1 MKRFT
6 LLFVTALLVLFSVN
20 VLWAAPP
27 TTQAKYIGF
36 TNITSSGAKA
46 SWINGNGVGRFVVIA
61 FDTDGSDVPDWDVF
75 ETNYG
80 LDSKTLANI
89 TDADGNYTTADA
101 DVDNKYTDANNV
113 KYVVID
119 RMTGTTRISTFTNLP
134 TPSKTYYVHIFEYN
148 TDGDGTGSFNLTNT
162 ATQNPRSFTT
172 LAGLATPTGLTVTTN
187 ATAQN
192 TNTFPFSFNSVSGA
206 TGYEFTI
213 DDDNDFSSPLSEYN
227 QIDIGNSTSWEA
239 YLPIATTYY
248 IRVRAYNNSETSPW
262 ASTSFAVTV
271 SMPPKFLAG
280 HLPALNEQTGFNVG
294 KFDITI
300 KFDQAVYGNNSG
312 GGNLGTASFAV
323 TAPSAGSGLSD
334 ASNKVV
340 IVNVTHIAGNDV
352 ATITVQFNQRTTTS
366 EGFRIIPANNAIH
379 SVNNLIPSASGV
391 PMDIALETTKGG
403 QYSPNITCLDL
414 SVLKTSPPSR
424 AFGTIQ
430 KAITSSLTSV
440 GNNIELKD
448 NTTYTEN
455 VTINKR
461 VNITDQG
468 GTNNAIVTGKWTL
481 GSTNLDLSAG
491 TITISGLTFQPNSDA
506 SILVSNV
513 HSGTVSIQG
522 NTFIIDNTADI
533 GISVQSNRSSG
544 VLTALNI
551 GTTTGNT
558 FSGAVLGARA
568 IYFNLGSG
576 SNGISAVAI
585 QNNTFPATTTSIAF
599 ENVDLTSYLPPIN
612 LGATNTNND
621 GMVVT
626 EKYVY
631 SHSDLNGSTYLY
643 PGIAVLATNQTAL
656 EGGSGVEYHTVA
668 AAIAASANDGTE
680 TVFLGEGTYSEAIAL
695 NRAVN
700 LVGKGSDDF
709 DLTTTVLTNT
719 VTASAT
725 ADATY
730 AIYDIYFDV
739 QNGTGIN
746 ITDLPTTATSQSL
759 FINGCNFQVGENE
772 KGINVSATV
781 IPANITL
788 DINSNE
794 FFSLHSTALGVN
806 IPNTQINGI
815 LELSSNV
822 FDSNPNG
829 GDKSIFISTTNS
841 TGASTGQINIYV
853 NSFIGIGDAIVF
865 EDAVNNVNSLSGATI
880 NIYDGN
886 DFLQTGYG
894 IKINDVATY
903 SGFIGSTLPATIDLY
918 ETTNGGNTNFAAA
931 DIYGAAWYDLTSADA
946 TALLYP
952 SIQNA
957 ETADLAATLYI
968 GAGTYDENI
977 TIDGTNITTITGNG
991 TTCELATGRT
1001 ATLSKDLTSITGF
1014 LAPTVELNNNAA
1026 EMKDAIALVK
1036 TNGQIQIASGVTIAD
1051 NANVNKAVTI
1061 SEVADPGTYSGTLT
1075 IQTGGVNINFLSF
1088 TGNPAINIAPT
1099 NGIASAVNIQNNTF
1113 TLANGGDGIRVET
1126 GNANAAGSAALN
1138 ITGNTFTGGDATSKA
1153 INFRNQTTG
1162 NATFSAVNVYDGNTF
1177 NTPGYNFYKTQ
1188 ENFICTY
1195 LPSVN
1200 VKNTTDNTYTTTN
1213 ISGFY
1218 LNPAAA
1224 TISTATETIV
1234 TDCTAPAAFTTGT
1247 VTTVTN
1253 PVTGWWNSDN
1263 SAINV
1268 QVPIDNDASL
1278 SYGNVQIIASR
1289 DNWTNTLNLG
1299 SANQIAPGDLGTTKT
1314 YSFNAATFEGLTG
1327 FTENDV
1333 WRFNAIITDF
1343 AGNQT
1348 TGTQSST
1355 TITVDQTAPTV
1366 TLNSATADNIINIA
1380 EKDAGFNVNA
1390 QSNQNSTTLYVV
1402 NTTDTPAPTYAN
1414 IGTVGFAS
1422 ANAATAGNPVDIA
1435 VLANNTNIVDGKTY
1449 NVFGMDLAGNLS
1461 TASGTSFTAD
1471 LTAPAAFNV
1480 GNVVVV
1486 SGNKPGYYNANDDAN
1501 NRNVQVTVPVANDA
1515 SLVGGTIQVQ
1525 VKRNVGGTFVNI
1537 GTPHSITNPNLG
1549 NNVDI
1554 TITKTQLQAISGLS
1568 EGDVLYWTAVI
1579 TDLANNSTTGTQSNS
1594 TITYDITPPTA
1605 TTIASRTAVT
1615 APVVANYFNA
1625 SNTAVDVVVNIPND
1639 ATLVGGNYKVQAR
1652 TNSNAFV
1659 DVAVTTNAIA
1669 IGDLGSTKTI
1679 QVLLTGTTNTDLD
1692 ELTGWASGVTL
1703 DFRAVLT
1710 DAAGNSFDGN
1720 TFGTSMNVDLVAP
1733 AAFTTGSVTTVTNA
1747 VAGYWNS
1754 DNTQLDVVVPVDND
1768 ASLTNGTIK
1777 LFASKDNF
1785 STQQQLGSTY
1795 TIAAINTNYTF
1806 NIPAATFEALTGFG
1820 EGDVWKFRA
1829 VITDAAGNATTGT
1842 QSATS
1847 ITVDQVAP
1855 TATLV
1860 SATADNVINIAE
1872 KAAGFNVVAQSNEAT
1887 GTLYV
1892 VDVTTNPTS
1901 TYANIGTHGFAN
1913 NPVNQANTDINVAV
1927 SGNNTNIIT
1936 GSTYKVYA
1944 RDAAGN
1950 LSAPSTVS
1958 FTTDLVAPTI
1968 TSITSTTNNGL
1979 YGINSPINFTLNL
1992 DEAAVFTA
2000 NGGNISLPMA
2010 LDQGTGNAV
2019 RSTDAASDTSL
2030 SLTYTVANGQ
2040 AANDLTHG
2048 AGPAVLN
2055 GGATWTDAAG
2065 NPVVLTLPNP
2075 NTFQTAK
2082 AIVIDGI
2089 PPTFTVA
2096 YHLNSVTGPALGV
2109 NPTIGIGTN
2118 YYIKI
2123 TASEE
2128 LQSNPTISIG
2138 GLAAGPPT
2146 NNVTN
2151 ANTFTHIANTVFSY
2165 NRQVVET
2172 NDNGVDELITITGT
2186 DLAGNTAT
2194 NAVPTNAYDAVAA
2207 ASGYQAKV
2215 DGKRP
2220 TPVIT
2225 LATIDYSSGGVD
2237 WTNDNPISV
2246 NINYGETVQNVTN
2259 SVVSVTNG
2267 TKSNFVNNANTIF
2280 TLDVTPTS
2288 NGTVT
2293 VSVPEGDG
2301 TNQIKDAGGNYAYGA
2316 TKSINYD
2323 GTAPTTTDNVP
2334 SAWQTSPFTIIFSPN
2349 DGTGSGVAKVYYTTD
2364 GTNPDQTSNFVTSPY
2379 QLTINTDGQYPIK
2392 YRAEDNVGNLEV
2404 VKTALNDLKIDQ
2416 TNPVI
2421 QTNTITAP
2429 TNVTIWNSGNHNITW
2444 TAANI
2449 TDATSGLA
2457 TNPISLYYTTNASD
2471 PNPTWT
2477 LIASGLANNGSYTWN
2492 VPNSINSTD
2501 VKVRIDAVDVAGNIA
2516 SQPSQTFTIDN
2527 TPPTATITITPNNTP
2542 SGGYSINNATTSVT
2556 IDADFNENM
2565 DQLVTPTLT
2574 LNTELDNILNDEAP
2588 TTAAWQSATK
2598 YRWVLAVNGSGLTKL
2613 DNTIDVTGAKDL
2625 AQNTMTPANLNNV
2638 KVDQVLPTLPHVAI
2652 LSNNAVTPGTGT
2664 NAGFAKVGDEVTVQ
2678 FTASEDIQTPT
2689 VTIATQAATVSAN
2702 PANPNWKGVYTMT
2715 INEATGNVPFTVD
2728 FTDLAGNAGTQVTAV
2743 AGSGVG
2749 SSITFD
2755 KTNPVLSITAPEN
2768 NSCTNGTQTLTFNV
2782 TETNASTTTQAKIA
2796 SGTLT
2801 DFTSGSAISTL
2812 NGWSGASEGTQTI
2825 TVQHT
2830 DKAGNV
2836 GTATVDVVK
2845 DVTAP
2850 TIQSITLGNV
2860 TLGDNTAKI
2869 TTDNVV
2875 TFTVTFS
2882 ETVYNFVATDVTLN
2896 TTGTINNPD
2905 IAVTGGPSTYT
2916 VTVGGNTNITGDGT
2930 LGITVNVS
2938 NIVDCADN
2946 ALSAPMTSGTFTID
2960 NTPPTVYNVVNNCSN
2975 SPINGYNYNQAAQIT
2990 FSEGVYTNSDAT
3002 GALVTGDLNVT
3013 ASGGNAT
3020 LQSWNVISGSHTAGG
3035 TIINI
3040 TTNWNGTVLGSEQLR
3055 ADAATAAS
3063 IYDKAGNA
3071 MAVAGAN
3078 QGGPSAPKNWDYAKA
3093 QIVILTQP
3101 SNQTTCETG
3110 SAQFTTSAQG
3120 GLSVT
3125 YQWQYYDGLNWI
3137 NLTNST
3143 INGATFSGVT
3153 TSQVTITNPPA
3164 ANWNGV
3170 QFRCNVT
3177 NDCGDLATNVV
3188 TLTVNPI
3195 VSITTQ
3201 PTNQQACAGS
3211 VNSTFSVVA
3220 GGTGPY
3226 TYTWQY
3232 YDGSNWNT
3240 VADGTPANADY
3251 TNETT
3256 ANLNIT
3262 GDIAP
3267 GTYQYRVIV
3276 GGGCGSPVTSNTVT
3290 LTINAL
3296 PNAGLTVTAQAGTV
3310 CTGTGTNIQ
3319 VANSENGISYQL
3331 RIGTT
3336 PVGSPVTGNGSII
3349 NLPTG
3354 NLTSNTTF
3362 NVLATNANCSVQL
3375 TQTATVNVEQTP
3387 VNPTL
3392 SNKTPNQ
3399 ATVCQSSQVSATFNA
3414 GSGGTTDEFRYSLDN
3429 GGTWNTYNPGD
3440 NLTAGTQTILI
3451 QGRRNAAVCTP
3462 GTWTTLATWNV
3473 ELTPVAPVLTKN
3485 PNTAAVCDGV
3495 NVSASLNTAGSG
3507 GSGTSTYEYRTKSG
3521 GNWGS
3526 WQIYTLGDNISTTG
3540 LEEVEIRAT
3549 QNATVC
3555 SPAANTYSWTVNP
3568 LPTASISGTT
3578 PACQSTVLTATT
3590 NASNPSYQ
3598 WKKDGN
3604 NVGTNS
3610 STYTATASGNY
3621 TVVVTDGVTG
3631 CSYESAQYAVQIDAQ
3646 PIVYNVT
3653 GGPFCAG
3660 SNIAVNLSGSENG
3673 YTYNVKLGTNTVA
3686 TATGTGNALSINVN
3700 NAAAGTYTVEAVNG
3714 TCTQAMSGS
3723 VTVNPA
3729 PTANAG
3735 ADAYTCGTAGYTVND
3750 ATATNYASVSWGHN
3764 GSGSISN
3771 GNTLAPTYNPAAGDV
3786 GQTVTLTLTVTAL
3799 SGCSNVQDQMQL
3811 TVTPQATANAGN
3823 DASICE
3829 GGTFIVSTA
3838 SASNYTSLQ
3847 WTHNGTGTFTNN
3859 TTLTPT
3865 YTPGVGETGNVTLTL
3880 TANQV
3885 NGCNATDNMVLT
3897 INQNPSITTNA
3908 TNQTRCGTGNVTFTA
3923 ATTSPNSVIDWS
3935 ATNNFA
3941 SYTTGNNYTVS
3952 VTAGNTDTYYYRA
3965 RNTVTG
3971 CVSGTQS
3978 VTGTAYTVP
3987 TPTISGN
3994 NTVGVNTDLS
4004 LTSTNTYSS
4013 YSWTAT
4019 GSPTITNA
4027 TSQTATFNWTTAGNY
4042 EVTLNVTDANGCT
4055 NSTTHNVTVN
4065 ATQAPVITGNPS
4077 NATHCENDN
4086 NATFSVTSVSGTPT
4100 PTLQWQVSTN
4110 GGGSWNAVSGGDYS
4124 GDNSTTLIVYNLSGK
4139 NGYQYKLFATNGVN
4153 PDAYSSAATLTVTAA
4168 QTPSVTITSSDNDN
4182 TFCSGT
4188 NVTFTATPSNTGG
4201 GTVAYQWKVN
4211 GNNVGSNQNT
4221 YTTTALVNGDQ
4232 VSCVI
4237 TITGGCVTTTTAT
4250 SNTIT
4255 NTVLTVP
4262 AQPSAITGNATVCA
4276 GTNGV
4281 AYSVTN
4287 VSGVTYT
4294 WSYSG
4299 NNVTIASGQGT
4310 NSVTLNFANNATS
4323 GTLTVTPSNDCG
4335 NGTAQTLAI
4344 TIPAAISYSGHPANA
4359 NTTDGGNASFNATVS
4374 NATSYQWQ
4382 VSTDG
4387 GTNWANATGG
4397 VYSNDQTTTLNIT
4410 GATES
4415 MNGYKYK
4422 LLSSNSCETNV
4433 ASNVA
4438 TLNVLASE
4446 PTTQASGIVFLTWG
4460 PNFIKLKWTNG
4471 NGAKR
4476 LVVVAQA
4483 NSYNTSNVPTDGQ
4496 SYTPNTTFGSG
4507 HTVASGY
4514 YVIFNNSSTGTTDSV
4529 EVTGLNS
4536 NTNYS
4541 FMVFEYN
4548 GSGSGTDN
4556 YLTNTASNNPRTRKT
4571 SLKDVAIETNVIFGE
4586 NLLLTGI
4593 TPNPATSDVNFTV
4606 VTKEAMDANIEIV
4619 NELGIVVHS
4628 FSKSLTVG
4636 EHPFSLK
4643 LGSEKGGLPSGTY
4656 LLRVT
4661 AGGESLIQKFI
4672 YMP

>member
-1 MKRFT
+1 M
-6 LLFVTALLVLFSVN
+6 
-20 VLWAAPP
+20 
-27 TTQAKYIGF
+27 
-36 TNITSSGAKA
+36 
-46 SWINGNGVGRFVVIA
+46 
-61 FDTDGSDVPDWDVF
+61 DVS
-75 ETNYG
+75 
-80 LDSKTLANI
+80 L
-89 TDADGNYTTADA
+89 
-101 DVDNKYTDANNV
+101 
-113 KYVVID
+113 
-119 RMTGTTRISTFTNLP
+119 
-134 TPSKTYYVHIFEYN
+134 
-148 TDGDGTGSFNLTNT
+148 
-162 ATQNPRSFTT
+162 
-172 LAGLATPTGLTVTTN
+172 N
-187 ATAQN
+187 A
-192 TNTFPFSFNSVSGA
+192 
-206 TGYEFTI
+206 
-213 DDDNDFSSPLSEYN
+213 
-227 QIDIGNSTSWEA
+227 
-239 YLPIATTYY
+239 
-248 IRVRAYNNSETSPW
+248 
-262 ASTSFAVTV
+262 
-271 SMPPKFLAG
+271 
-280 HLPALNEQTGFNVG
+280 
-294 KFDITI
+294 
-300 KFDQAVYGNNSG
+300 
-312 GGNLGTASFAV
+312 
-323 TAPSAGSGLSD
+323 
-334 ASNKVV
+334 
-340 IVNVTHIAGNDV
+340 
-352 ATITVQFNQRTTTS
+352 
-366 EGFRIIPANNAIH
+366 
-379 SVNNLIPSASGV
+379 
-391 PMDIALETTKGG
+391 TKGG
-403 QYSPNITCLDL
+403 QYSADITCPEL
-414 SVLKTSPPSR
+414 SVLNTTDNI

-430 KAITSSLTSV
+430 KAIDAGTTSAGETIQLQ
-440 GNNIELKD
+440 E
-448 NTTYTEN
+448 NTTYSEN
-455 VTINKR
+455 VTVNKA
-461 VNITDQG
+461 VTITDQN
-468 GTNNAIVTGKWTL
+468 TNNAIATGKWTL
-481 GSTNLDLSAG
+481 GGTSDVNLSSG
-491 TITISGLTFQPNSDA
+491 TISITGLTFQPNNDA

-513 HSGTVSIQG
+513 YNGTVSIQG
-522 NTFIIDNTADI
+522 NTFSIDAAADI
-533 GISVQSNRSSG
+533 GISVQSNRGSG
-544 VLTALNI
+544 ALTNLNI
-551 GTTTGNT
+551 GNTTANI
-558 FSGAVLGARA
+558 FNGAVSGARA
-568 IYFNLGSG
+568 IYFNDDGTG
-576 SNGISAVAI
+576 SNGITNVAI
-585 QNNTFPATTTSIAF
+585 QQNTFPTTTTSIAF
-599 ENVDLTSYLPPIN
+599 ENVDLTGFLPPIN
-612 LGATNTNND
+612 LGTGNTNID

-626 EKYVY
+626 SKYVY
-631 SHSDLNGSTYLY
+631 SHSTLDNSTYLY
-643 PGIAVLATNQTAL
+643 PGIAVLATDQTAL

-680 TVFLGEGTYSEAIAL
+680 TVFLGQGTYSEAITL
-695 NRAVN
+695 NEAVK
-700 LVGKGSDDF
+700 LQGKGANQN
-709 DLTTTVLTNT
+709 TGTILTNT
-719 VTASAT
+719 VTAIAT

-746 ITDLPTTATSQSL
+746 ISSLPTTATSQSL
-759 FINGCNFQVGENE
+759 IISSCNFQVGENE

-794 FFSLHSTALGVN
+794 FFSQHSTALGVN
-806 IPNTQINGI
+806 IPNTQINGT

-822 FDSNPNG
+822 FDSNLNG

-841 TGASTGQINIYV
+841 TGASTGQINIYG

-865 EDAVNNVNSLSGATI
+865 EDAVDISGNPTYHLGTATI

-886 DFLQTGYG
+886 DFQQTGYG

-903 SGFIGSTLPATIDLY
+903 NGFIGSTLPATIDLY
-918 ETTNGGNTNFAAA
+918 ESSNGGNSNFTAA
-931 DIYGAAWYDLTSADA
+931 DIYGAAWYDLTAADA

-957 ETADLAATLYI
+957 ENADLASTLNI
-968 GAGTYDENI
+968 GAGTYAEDV
-977 TIDGTNITTITGNG
+977 TFSGGTNLTTITGNG
-991 TTCELATGRT
+991 TTCELATGKT
-1001 ATLSKDLTSITGF
+1001 ATLSVDFVSISNF
-1014 LAPTVELNNNAA
+1014 LAPTVVIGSTSAYLD
-1026 EMKDAIALVK
+1026 DAIVLVK
-1036 TNGQIQIASGVTIAD
+1036 SNGTIRVPNGINLAATNSAFNANKPITLTRGASDVGIGGTLAGTVTIA
-1051 NANVNKAVTI
+1051 NENVTVSYLN
-1061 SEVADPGTYSGTLT
+1061 
-1075 IQTGGVNINFLSF
+1075 F

-1099 NGIASAVNIQNNTF
+1099 SGITSAINIQNNTF
-1113 TLANGGDGIRVET
+1113 ALANGGDGILVQT
-1126 GNANAAGSAALN
+1126 GNGSAAGSAALN
-1138 ITGNTFTGGDATSKA
+1138 ITGNSFTGGDATSKA

-1162 NATFSAVNVYDGNTF
+1162 FATFSGVNVYDGNTF

-1188 ENFICTY
+1188 EGNICTY
-1195 LPSVN
+1195 LPSVD

-1224 TISTATETIV
+1224 TISTATETIF
-1234 TDCTAPAAFTTGT
+1234 TDCTPPAAFTTGA
-1247 VTTVTN
+1247 VTPVGGNEVAGFFNSTN
-1253 PVTGWWNSDN
+1253 TSV
-1263 SAINV
+1263 NV
-1268 QVPIDNDASL
+1268 VVPIANDASL
-1278 SYGNVQIIASR
+1278 EYGTVQIQV
-1289 DNWTNTLNLG
+1289 DNDGDNTWVNVPNSGLATITAADITNG
-1299 SANQIAPGDLGTTKT
+1299 TKT
-1314 YSFNAATFEGLTG
+1314 LTLVKADLVASG
-1327 FTENDV
+1327 DFDMGSSV
-1333 WRFNAIITDF
+1333 QFRAVITDF
-1343 AGNQT
+1343 AQNSTNGSP
-1348 TGTQSST
+1348 SSN
-1355 TITVDQTAPTV
+1355 TIYRDETAPTV
-1366 TLNSATADNIINIA
+1366 TFNSATADNIINID
-1380 EKDAGFNVNA
+1380 EKTAGFNVNA
-1390 QSNQNSTTLYVV
+1390 QSNENNTTLYVV
-1402 NTTDTPAPTYAN
+1402 NTTDNPAPTFAN
-1414 IGTVGFAS
+1414 ITTVGFAS
-1422 ANAATAGNPVDIA
+1422 AIALTAGNAVDIA
-1435 VLANNTNIVDGKTY
+1435 VSANNTNIVDGKTY
-1449 NVFGMDLAGNLS
+1449 KVFGMDQAGNLS
-1461 TASGTSFTAD
+1461 AASVGSFTTD
-1471 LTAPAAFNV
+1471 LTAPADFNV

-1501 NRNVQVTVPVANDA
+1501 NRDVQVTVPVANDA

-1525 VKRNVGGTFVNI
+1525 VKRNVGGTFANI
-1537 GTPHSITNPNLG
+1537 GTPHSITNTNLG

-1554 TITKTQLQAISGLS
+1554 TITKAQLQAISGLL
-1568 EGDVLYWTAVI
+1568 EGDELYWTAVI
-1579 TDLANNSTTGTQSNS
+1579 TDIANNSTTGTQSNS
-1594 TITYDITPPTA
+1594 TITYDITPPAA

-1652 TNSNAFV
+1652 TNANTFA

-1679 QVLLTGTTNTDLD
+1679 QVAKTGTANTDLD

-1703 DFRAVLT
+1703 DFRAVLE
-1710 DAAGNSFDGN
+1710 DAAGNSTDG
-1720 TFGTSMNVDLVAP
+1720 TAFGTSMNVDLVAP

-1747 VAGYWNS
+1747 VAGWWNA

-1768 ASLTNGTIK
+1768 ASLMNGTIK
-1777 LFASKDNF
+1777 LYASDDNF
-1785 STQQQLGSTY
+1785 STEQQLGSTY

-1829 VITDAAGNATTGT
+1829 VITDIAGNATTGT
-1842 QSATS
+1842 ESATS
-1847 ITVDQVAP
+1847 ITVDRVAP

-1860 SATADNVINIAE
+1860 SATADNVINIQE
-1872 KAAGFNVVAQSNEAT
+1872 KASGFNVVAQSNEAT

-1901 TYANIGTHGFAN
+1901 TYANIGTHGFATSA
-1913 NPVNQANTDINVAV
+1913 VNQANTNINVAV
-1927 SGNNTNIIT
+1927 SANNTNIIT

-1944 RDAAGN
+1944 IDAAGN
-1950 LSAPSTVS
+1950 LSTPSTAS

-1968 TSITSTTNNGL
+1968 TSITSTTANGL
-1979 YGINSPINFTLNL
+1979 YGIGSQINFTFNL
-1992 DEAAVFTA
+1992 DENAIFTA
-2000 NGGNISLPMA
+2000 NGGDISLPMA
-2010 LDQGTGNAV
+2010 LDQGTGNAI
-2019 RSTDAASDTSL
+2019 RSTDAASSNSL

-2040 AANDLTHG
+2040 EAADLTHG

-2065 NPVVLTLPNP
+2065 NPVDLTLPNP
-2075 NTFQTAK
+2075 NIFQTAK

-2096 YHLNSVTGPALGV
+2096 YHLNSVTGPTLGV

-2128 LQSNPTISIG
+2128 LASNPTISIG

-2165 NRQVVET
+2165 NRHVVES

-2194 NAVPTNAYDAVAA
+2194 NAVPTNAFDAVPANT
-2207 ASGYQAKV
+2207 GNQAKV

-2225 LATIDYSSGGVD
+2225 LAAPVDYNDGTND
-2237 WTNDNPISV
+2237 WTNNNPIAVS
-2246 NINYGETVQNVTN
+2246 IDYGETVQNVTN

-2267 TKSNFVNNANTIF
+2267 TKSNFANNANTIF
-2280 TLDVTPTS
+2280 TLDVTPSS

-2323 GTAPTTTDNVP
+2323 NIAPTTTDNVP
-2334 SAWQTSPFTIIFSPN
+2334 AVWQTSNVTITFSPN
-2349 DGTGSGVAKVYYTTD
+2349 DGTGSGVKRVYYTSD
-2364 GTNPDQTSNFVTSPY
+2364 GNDPDQNSSYVDALMSY
-2379 QLTINTDGQYPIK
+2379 QITFTADGQYTIK
-2392 YRAEDNVGNLEV
+2392 YRAEDNVGNLEA
-2404 VKTALNDLKIDQ
+2404 VKTAANLLKIDQ

-2421 QTNTITAP
+2421 QANTITAP
-2429 TNVTIWNSGNHNITW
+2429 TNGTIWNGGNHNITW

-2449 TDATSGLA
+2449 TDATSGLTA
-2457 TNPISLYYTTNASD
+2457 TPISLYYTTNASN
-2471 PNPTWT
+2471 PNPTWI

-2492 VPNSINSTD
+2492 VPNDVNSAD
-2501 VKVRIDAVDVAGNIA
+2501 VKVRIDAVDVAGNVA
-2516 SQPSQTFTIDN
+2516 SQPSHTFTIDN

-2565 DQLVTPTLT
+2565 DQTVTPTLT
-2574 LNTELDNILNDEAP
+2574 LNTELDNILNNEAP

-2598 YRWVLAVNGSGLTKL
+2598 YRWVLAVNGTGLTKL

-2625 AQNTMTPANLNNV
+2625 AQNTMTPAQLTGV

-2664 NAGFAKVGDEVTVQ
+2664 NAGFAKVGDNVTVQ
-2678 FTASEDIQTPT
+2678 FTASEDIQTP
-2689 VTIATQAATVSAN
+2689 VCNINNDAGTISGNGANWSAYRAMN
-2702 PANPNWKGVYTMT
+2702 NSDNEGLVGFT
-2715 INEATGNVPFTVD
+2715 ID
-2728 FTDLAGNAGTQVTAV
+2728 FADLAGNPGAQVTAV
-2743 AGSGVG
+2743 AGSGAG

-2755 KTNPVLSITAPEN
+2755 KTNPVVSITAPN
-2768 NSCTNGTQTLTFNV
+2768 PNSCTNGTQTLVFNV

-2796 SGTLT
+2796 AGTLT

-2812 NGWSGASEGTQTI
+2812 NGWNAASEGNQTI

-2836 GTATVDVVK
+2836 GTATLNVVK

-2850 TIQSITLGNV
+2850 TISSITLGNV
-2860 TLGDNTAKI
+2860 TLGDNATKT
-2869 TTDNVV
+2869 TTDDVV

-2882 ETVYNFVATDVTLN
+2882 ENVSNFDATDVTLN
-2896 TTGTINNPD
+2896 TTGTINTPD
-2905 IAVTGGPSTYT
+2905 IAVTGGPLTYT

-2930 LGITVNVS
+2930 LGITVNTS

-2946 ALSAPMTSGTFTID
+2946 VLSAPITSATFTID

-2975 SPINGYNYNQAAQIT
+2975 SPINGYNYNQAAQII
-2990 FSEGVYTNSDAT
+2990 FSEGVYTNNNAT
-3002 GALVTGDLNVT
+3002 GALVAGDLNVT

-3020 LQSWNVISGSHTAGG
+3020 LQSWDVISGSHTAGG

-3055 ADAATAAS
+3055 ADAATATS

-3078 QGGPSAPKNWDYAKA
+3078 QGGPAAPKNWDYAKA

-3101 SNQTTCETG
+3101 TNQTTCETG
-3110 SAQFTTSAQG
+3110 TAQFTTSAQG

-3125 YQWQYYDGLNWI
+3125 YQWQYYDGSNWI

-3153 TSQVTITNPPA
+3153 TSQLTITNPPVS
-3164 ANWNGV
+3164 NWNGV

-3188 TLTVNPI
+3188 TLTVNPN

-3211 VNSTFSVVA
+3211 VNATFSVVA

-3226 TYTWQY
+3226 TYTWEY
-3232 YDGSNWNT
+3232 YDGSNWNS

-3262 GDIAP
+3262 GNIAP

-3276 GGGCGSPVTSNTVT
+3276 GGGCGSPVTSNTIT

-3296 PNAGLTVTAQAGTV
+3296 PNASLTVTAQAGTV

-3336 PVGSPVTGNGSII
+3336 PVGSPVTGNGGTI

-3354 NLTSNTTF
+3354 NLTSDETF

-3392 SNKTPNQ
+3392 ASKTPNQ
-3399 ATVCQSSQVSATFNA
+3399 ATVCQGSQVSATFNA
-3414 GSGGTTDEFRYSLDN
+3414 GSGGTTDEYRYSLDN
-3429 GGTWNTYNPGD
+3429 GGNWTTYNPGD

-3462 GTWTTLATWNV
+3462 GAWTTLATWNV

-3507 GSGTSTYEYRTKSG
+3507 GSGSSTYQYRTKSG

-3526 WQIYTLGDNISTTG
+3526 WQTYTLGNDISTSG
-3540 LEEVEIRAT
+3540 LEAVEIQAT

-3555 SPAANTYSWTVNP
+3555 SPATNTYSWTVNP

-3578 PACQSTVLTATT
+3578 PACQSTLLTATT
-3590 NASNPSYQ
+3590 NASNPTYQ

-3631 CSYESAQYAVQIDAQ
+3631 CSYESPQYAVQIDAQ
-3646 PIVYNVT
+3646 PTVYNVT

-3660 SNIAVNLSGSENG
+3660 SNITIGLSGSQNG
-3673 YTYNVKLGTNTVA
+3673 FTYNVKLGTNTVA

-3714 TCTQAMSGS
+3714 TCTQAMNGS

-3735 ADAYTCGTAGYTVND
+3735 AATSTCGTTPVTVND
-3750 ATATNYASVSWGHN
+3750 ATATNYSSVTWTVITGN
-3764 GSGSISN
+3764 G
-3771 GNTLAPTYNPAAGDV
+3771 
-3786 GQTVTLTLTVTAL
+3786 TLT
-3799 SGCSNVQDQMQL
+3799 N
-3811 TVTPQATANAGN
+3811 AN
-3823 DASICE
+3823 
-3829 GGTFIVSTA
+3829 
-3838 SASNYTSLQ
+3838 
-3847 WTHNGTGTFTNN
+3847 
-3859 TTLTPT
+3859 TLTPT
-3865 YTPGVGETGNVTLTL
+3865 YTPAVADAGNVVVIRLTANALAGCSNVQSDKQITVYPPLPNAPSVTSSNGNAFCDIANTTL
-3880 TANQV
+3880 TASSP
-3885 NGCNATDNMVLT
+3885 GATGYTWYSDPGLT
-3897 INQNPSITTNA
+3897 TQI
-3908 TNQTRCGTGNVTFTA
+3908 GTGA
-3923 ATTSPNSVIDWS
+3923 
-3935 ATNNFA
+3935 
-3941 SYTTGNNYTVS
+3941 NYTVS
-3952 VTAGNTDTYYYRA
+3952 NVNATTTYYVTASNSCGTSTASSFTVTVNPSPAAPAITGNTSVCQGATGVTYSVPNTFSAYSW
-3965 RNTVTG
+3965 TVTG
-3971 CVSGTQS
+3971 GSIASGQNTNQIT
-3978 VTGTAYTVP
+3978 VDWNNTPGTGTVSITVTDANNCTANNSINVTINANP
-3987 TPTISGN
+3987 TPTISGA
-3994 NTVGVNTDLS
+3994 NTVAVNTNLA

-4013 YSWTAT
+4013 YNWTAT

-4027 TSQTATFNWTTAGNY
+4027 TSQTATFNWSTAGNY
-4042 EVTLNVTDANGCT
+4042 VVTLTVTDANGCS

-4077 NATHCENDN
+4077 NATTCDGGT
-4086 NATFSVTSVSGTPT
+4086 AQFSVTSVSGIPT
-4100 PTLQWQVSTN
+4100 PTLEWQVSTDN
-4110 GGGSWNAVSGGDYS
+4110 GNSWNTVTGGDYS
-4124 GDNSTTLIVYNLSGK
+4124 GANTTTLTVNNVTGK
-4139 NGYQYKLFATNGVN
+4139 NGYQFRLRAYNGIN
-4153 PDAYSSAATLTVTAA
+4153 PDAYSTAATLTITTPVTP
-4168 QTPSVTITSSDNDN
+4168 TVSITSSDNDN

-4188 NVTFTATPSNTGG
+4188 SVTFTATASNLGG
-4201 GTVAYQWKVN
+4201 GTVDYQWKVN

-4237 TITGGCVTTTTAT
+4237 TITGGCVSTNTAT
-4250 SNTIT
+4250 SNAIT

-4281 AYSVTN
+4281 TYSVTP

-4335 NGTAQTLAI
+4335 NGTVQTLAI
-4344 TIPAAISYSGHPANA
+4344 TVSTTPTITSHPSNVTVA
-4359 NTTDGGNASFNATVS
+4359 DGGNTSFSITATD
-4374 NATSYQWQ
+4374 ATSYEWYVNDGNGWQ
-4382 VSTDG
+4382 QVVD
-4387 GTNWANATGG
+4387 GG
-4397 VYSNDQTTTLNIT
+4397 VYSNSTTATLSIT
-4410 GATES
+4410 GATASMDSYQYKARAINNCGYVES
-4415 MNGYKYK
+4415 NIATLTITAPTPTSQPTLSLTAGTTTITVNMTAPTTPTATGMFRLVTALVNGAVPTVHPSNGTAYPGWNTDYGLSSSTIAGYKVVYDGNATSFT
-4422 LLSSNSCETNV
+4422 LS
-4433 ASNVA
+4433 
-4438 TLNVLASE
+4438 
-4446 PTTQASGIVFLTWG
+4446 
-4460 PNFIKLKWTNG
+4460 
-4471 NGAKR
+4471 
-4476 LVVVAQA
+4476 
-4483 NSYNTSNVPTDGQ
+4483 
-4496 SYTPNTTFGSG
+4496 
-4507 HTVASGY
+4507 
-4514 YVIFNNSSTGTTDSV
+4514 
-4529 EVTGLNS
+4529 GLNS
-4536 NTNYS
+4536 NTTYRIT
-4541 FMVFEYN
+4541 VYGYN
-4548 GSGSGTDN
+4548 RLGTNDASRVYNTTVTNLANSRAQKTKAKLGVEEEIISGSGFEV
-4556 YLTNTASNNPRTRKT
+4556 SRV
-4571 SLKDVAIETNVIFGE
+4571 S
-4586 NLLLTGI
+4586 
-4593 TPNPATSDVNFTV
+4593 PNPASD
-4606 VTKEAMDANIEIV
+4606 
-4619 NELGIVVHS
+4619 ELYLTIMNDQASTYV
-4628 FSKSLTVG
+4628 FELYNTVG
-4636 EHPFSLK
+4636 ERVYVNTMNLI
-4643 LGSEKGGLPSGTY
+4643 GGANDVVLPLRSATG
-4656 LLRVT
+4656 LLPAGVYNLRIHCQGEYIDQRVV
-4661 AGGESLIQKFI
+4661 I
-4672 YMP
+4672 MP